1 MNQNIFTLPAYLK
14 ALAVLLLIIVL
25 IFILIVG
32 QSILVPLFLAGLI
45 AGLLTPLSNWLE
57 RRKISRIWSTSIC
70 LFASIVVLI
79 AFLSFVIIQIASFS
93 KDVGNV
99 GEKLNGYLVQIDGFL
114 VDNFHLE
121 TGIGKG
127 IDQEYLIDL
136 LQSNSSSLAEFV
148 FGTLGS
154 LSSVLLL
161 PVFIFFFVL
170 YRDHLTNFIVSLYPS
185 HEEKK
190 VKSEIKNLRRV
201 VQQYIVGVLKVMA
214 ILAVLNSIALLGLG
228 IKHAVFFAVFAAV
241 LNIIPYLGPFL
252 GAILPTIFA
261 FLTKD
266 SLFYPIGV
274 VVCFQIIQLIE
285 SNFLTPKIVGSNVN
299 LNAFVTFVGLLVG
312 ASIWGVMGMILIIPA
327 LAVLRKI
334 FELSESTRPFAVL
347 LGEEKTETPIP
358 SEKPD

>member
-1 MNQNIFTLPAYLK
+1 MNQTSFLLPPYLK
-14 ALAVLLLIIVL
+14 ALSVLLLIIVL

-45 AGLLTPLSNWLE
+45 AGLLMPLSNWLE
-57 RRKISRIWSTSIC
+57 RRKVSRIWSTAIC
-70 LFASIVVLI
+70 LFASIVILVS
-79 AFLSFVIIQIASFS
+79 FLSFVIMQIASFS
-93 KDVGNV
+93 QDVGNV
-99 GEKLNGYLVQIDGFL
+99 GEKLNRYLGQFDSFL
-114 VDNFHLE
+114 VENFQLE

-127 IDQEYLIDL
+127 IDQQYLIDL
-136 LQSNSSSLAEFV
+136 LQSNSSSLAEFI

-161 PVFIFFFVL
+161 PVFIFFFLL

-185 HEEKK
+185 HDELR
-190 VKSEIKNLRRV
+190 VKAEIKNLRRV
-201 VQQYIVGVLKVMA
+201 IQQYIVGVVKVMA

-228 IKHAVFFAVFAAV
+228 IKHAVFFAIFASV

-312 ASIWGVMGMILIIPA
+312 ASIWGVMGMILIIPTM
-327 LAVLRKI
+327 AVLRKI

-347 LGEEKTETPIP
+347 LGEEKIEKPIP
-358 SEKPD
+358 SEKTN

>member
-1 MNQNIFTLPAYLK
+1 MGQTNFILPAYLK
-14 ALAVLLLIIVL
+14 ALAILLLIIVL

-45 AGLLTPLSNWLE
+45 AGLLTPVGNWLE
-57 RRKISRIWSTSIC
+57 RKNVSRMWSTTIC
-70 LFASIVVLI
+70 LLASIVILI
-79 AFLSFVIIQIASFS
+79 AFLSFVIIQITSFS
-93 KDVGNV
+93 KDVGNA
-99 GEKLNGYLVQIDGFL
+99 GDKLNEYLSQIDTFL
-114 VDNFHLE
+114 MDSFQLE
-121 TGIGKG
+121 TGIGRG
-127 IDQEYLIDL
+127 IDQQYLIDF

-154 LSSVLLL
+154 LSAVLLL

-170 YRDHLTNFIVSLYPS
+170 YRDHLTNFIVSLYDN
-185 HEEKK
+185 HDEEK
-190 VKSEIKNLRRV
+190 VKTEIKNLRRV
-201 VQQYIVGVLKVMA
+201 VQQYIIGVLKVMA

-312 ASIWGVMGMILIIPA
+312 ASIWGVMGMILVIPA
-327 LAVLRKI
+327 MAVLRKI
-334 FELSESTRPFAVL
+334 FELSESTKPFAVL
-347 LGEEKTETPIP
+347 LGEEKTENQTI
-358 SEKPD
+358 SEKSD